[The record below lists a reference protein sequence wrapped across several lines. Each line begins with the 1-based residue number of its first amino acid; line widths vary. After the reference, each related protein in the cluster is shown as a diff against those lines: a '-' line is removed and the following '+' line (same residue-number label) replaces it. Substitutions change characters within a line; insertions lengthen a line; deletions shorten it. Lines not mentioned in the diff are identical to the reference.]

1 MASYHLSVSV
11 VSRAGGRSAVASAAY
26 RACARIVN
34 ERDGLV
40 HDFTRKRGLLHEEVI
55 LPEHAPER
63 FRDRAVLWNEVER
76 AEKSQSAQLAR
87 EFVIAIPHELDEAG
101 RIECAREFAL
111 SLAAEGMAADLCV
124 HDADGDGHNVHAHIL
139 CPMRAMDEDG
149 FLAKSVNV
157 YTVRDRDGREDKLT
171 AAELKERKAE
181 GWEKVYTFKNG
192 AEKRLLTPSEAESWD
207 GCSRVG
213 KTPVQESRYLV
224 DWNNKEKVEEWR
236 ERWAGFQNDRLEKA
250 GHDARVDHRSFE
262 RRGIEAVPQVHEG
275 VRVRAMERKAARAAE
290 RSGMEYVPVT
300 DRRRQNVL
308 AIEASKA
315 IRAAVEV
322 RDAITAQI
330 DAARRATAGMAETLR
345 AGAKALRESL
355 ARSYEAAMGARRMD
369 RTVDRRRHEAV
380 MDGRARRKAV
390 HDAKARAAARS
401 AARSHESPSR
411 HRQQEQTHSAPT
423 RSHSRSRGGMS
434 R

>member
-1 MASYHLSVSV
+1 MASYHLSVSI

-26 RACARIVN
+26 RACANIAN

-40 HDFTRKRGLLHEEVI
+40 HDYTRKRGLLHEEVI

-76 AEKSQSAQLAR
+76 VEKSQSAQLAR

-101 RIECAREFAL
+101 RIECARAFAL

-124 HDADGDGHNVHAHIL
+124 HDADGDGHNVHAHVL
-139 CPMRAMDEDG
+139 CPMRAMDDDG

-157 YTVRDRDGREDKLT
+157 YTVRDRDGREEKFT

-181 GWEKVYTFKNG
+181 GWEKVYTFRNG
-192 AEKRLLTPSEAESWD
+192 TEKRLLTPSEAESWD

-213 KTPVQESRYLV
+213 KTPVQESRYLA

-236 ERWAGFQNDRLEKA
+236 ERWAGIQNDRLEKA

-275 VRVRAMERKAARAAE
+275 VRVRAMERKAERAAAMA
-290 RSGMEYVPVT
+290 GVEYAPVT
-300 DRRRQNVL
+300 DRRRENIARSAL
-308 AIEASKA
+308 RARIE
-315 IRAAVEV
+315 RMVEL
-322 RDAITAQI
+322 RDALTAAIARKFDDGLSAAKEKLAAEIRQFRDRSARARSVLFQAHRAPDEAGQRALAAEYRRQEAARKREAARAQI
-330 DAARRATAGMAETLR
+330 ERARRAEKER
-345 AGAKALRESL
+345 
-355 ARSYEAAMGARRMD
+355 
-369 RTVDRRRHEAV
+369 
-380 MDGRARRKAV
+380 
-390 HDAKARAAARS
+390 ARS
-401 AARSHESPSR
+401 AVRA
-411 HRQQEQTHSAPT
+411 
-423 RSHSRSRGGMS
+423 RSRGRGHEME